1 MPFILIIASL
11 TVCNDYIII
20 MFRCKPLLQFMLGG
34 VSAMDK
40 PYEKP
45 ELIEYDNLNE
55 ITGGDA
61 GS

>member
-1 MPFILIIASL
+1 
-11 TVCNDYIII
+11 
-20 MFRCKPLLQFMLGG
+20 MLGG
-34 VSAMDK
+34 ASAMNK

-55 ITGGDA
+55 ITGGTN